1 MNATTNTSYTPA
13 DDDNQGVTQLMAQG
27 AAANDGVSQVE
38 RMNPIVDS
46 TVVDSTIVDSTVVDS
61 TVVAS
66 GPEPVKEEVNDDP
79 DSDASLNEDELA
91 EEEVEANSLTVNG
104 AI

>member
-1 MNATTNTSYTPA
+1 MNATINTSYTPA

-38 RMNPIVDS
+38 RMNPVVDS
-46 TVVDSTIVDSTVVDS
+46 TVVDSTIVDS
-61 TVVAS
+61 
-66 GPEPVKEEVNDDP
+66 GPEPVKEEVNDEP
-79 DSDASLNEDELA
+79 DSDASLNDDELA

>member
-1 MNATTNTSYTPA
+1 MNATINTSYTPA

-46 TVVDSTIVDSTVVDS
+46 TVVDS
-61 TVVAS
+61 
-66 GPEPVKEEVNDDP
+66 GPEPVKEEVNDEP
-79 DSDASLNEDELA
+79 DSDASLNDDELA

>member
-1 MNATTNTSYTPA
+1 MNATINTSYTPA

-46 TVVDSTIVDSTVVDS
+46 TVVDSTVVDS

-66 GPEPVKEEVNDDP
+66 GPEPVKEEINDDP
-79 DSDASLNEDELA
+79 DSDASLNDDELA

>member
-1 MNATTNTSYTPA
+1 MNPNNKNEYTPA
-13 DDDNQGVTQLMAQG
+13 DDDNQGVVQLMAQG

-38 RMNPIVDS
+38 RMSPFVDS
-46 TVVDSTIVDSTVVDS
+46 TVVD
-61 TVVAS
+61 S
-66 GPEPVKEEVNDDP
+66 GPEPVKEEVNDDA
-79 DSDASLNEDELA
+79 DSDPSLNDDELA

>member
-1 MNATTNTSYTPA
+1 MNATINTSYTPA

-46 TVVDSTIVDSTVVDS
+46 TVVDSTVVD
-61 TVVAS
+61 S

-79 DSDASLNEDELA
+79 DSDASLNDDELA

>member
-1 MNATTNTSYTPA
+1 MNPNDNTSYNPA
-13 DDDNQGVTQLMAQG
+13 EDDNQGVAQLMAQG
-27 AAANDGVSQVE
+27 ADANDGVSQVE
-38 RMNPIVDS
+38 RMNP
-46 TVVDSTIVDSTVVDS
+46 VVDSKVTN
-61 TVVAS
+61 S

-79 DSDASLNEDELA
+79 DGDSDSSLNTDELA

>member
-1 MNATTNTSYTPA
+1 MNATINTSYTPA

-46 TVVDSTIVDSTVVDS
+46 TIVDSTVVD
-61 TVVAS
+61 S

-79 DSDASLNEDELA
+79 DSDASLNDDELA

>member
-1 MNATTNTSYTPA
+1 MNANDNTSYTPA
-13 DDDNQGVTQLMAQG
+13 DDDNQGVAQLMAQG
-27 AAANDGVSQVE
+27 AAADNGVSQVE

-46 TVVDSTIVDSTVVDS
+46 TVTN
-61 TVVAS
+61 S
-66 GPEPVKEEVNDDP
+66 GPEPVKEEVSDDVDSDSSLNDDQ
-79 DSDASLNEDELA
+79 LA

>member
-1 MNATTNTSYTPA
+1 MNDTINTSYTPA

-46 TVVDSTIVDSTVVDS
+46 TVVDS
-61 TVVAS
+61 

-79 DSDASLNEDELA
+79 DSDASLNDDELA

>member
-1 MNATTNTSYTPA
+1 MNATINTSYTPA

-38 RMNPIVDS
+38 RMNPV
-46 TVVDSTIVDSTVVDS
+46 VDSTVVDS
-61 TVVAS
+61 TVVDS

-79 DSDASLNEDELA
+79 DSDASLNDDELA
-91 EEEVEANSLTVNG
+91 EEEIEANSLTVNG

>member
-46 TVVDSTIVDSTVVDS
+46 TVV
-61 TVVAS
+61 AS

-79 DSDASLNEDELA
+79 DSDASLNDDELA
-91 EEEVEANSLTVNG
+91 EEEIEANSLTVNG

>member
-1 MNATTNTSYTPA
+1 MNATINTSYTPA

-46 TVVDSTIVDSTVVDS
+46 TVVDS
-61 TVVAS
+61 

-79 DSDASLNEDELA
+79 DSDASLNDDELA

>member
-1 MNATTNTSYTPA
+1 MNPNNTSEYTPA
-13 DDDNQGVTQLMAQG
+13 DDDNQGVAQLMAQG

-38 RMNPIVDS
+38 RMSPI
-46 TVVDSTIVDSTVVDS
+46 VDSTIVD
-61 TVVAS
+61 S
-66 GPEPVKEEVNDDP
+66 GPEPVKEEVNDDA
-79 DSDASLNEDELA
+79 DSDSSLNDDELA

>member
-1 MNATTNTSYTPA
+1 MNATINTSYTPA

-38 RMNPIVDS
+38 RMNPVVASTVVDS
-46 TVVDSTIVDSTVVDS
+46 TVVDSTIVDS
-61 TVVAS
+61 
-66 GPEPVKEEVNDDP
+66 GPEPVKEEINDDP
-79 DSDASLNEDELA
+79 DSDASPNDDELA
-91 EEEVEANSLTVNG
+91 EEEIEANSLTVNG